1 MSRVYLQKSC
11 PIPHPSHL
19 VDELCCDG
27 GIHACLLVVEQ
38 LLDVVLVDANLVV
51 ALHDLVVRQLHLSL
65 LQRNKRLVN
74 AP

>member
-1 MSRVYLQKSC
+1 MPVKSTDNSF
-11 PIPHPSHL
+11 PHSVLPVKYVTCISPSHL

-51 ALHDLVVRQLHLSL
+51 ALHDLVVRQLYLSL
-65 LQRNKRLVN
+65 
-74 AP
+74 